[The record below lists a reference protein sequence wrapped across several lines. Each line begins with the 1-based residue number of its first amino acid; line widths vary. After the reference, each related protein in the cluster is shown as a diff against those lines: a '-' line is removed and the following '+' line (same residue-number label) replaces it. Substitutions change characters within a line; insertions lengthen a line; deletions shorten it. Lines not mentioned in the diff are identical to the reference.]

1 MSGNHELFHQSMSQ
15 GHSAAWEQ
23 NWYKA
28 AALYRQALEEFPE
41 DPQALTS
48 LGLALYEQ
56 KKYEEALTYYQ
67 QAAKISKEDPI
78 PMEKV
83 AELLEKLGNEL
94 NAARTYLRAAELYLK
109 NREVIK
115 ALENWNQVIQLD
127 PDNIT
132 AHTRLAGVYERIG
145 ESQRAASEYLAV
157 AGLAQ
162 HAGDME
168 RAVRSVN
175 QALQIMPNHSEA
187 IQALTLLRDYKDL
200 PKPTRPTGRSRKGT
214 SPLKLSQVPQLE
226 GPKAPGEQAERG
238 TDPVTQASQR
248 ALAAI
253 AGMLFDFPEDHLDD
267 QPGQRDLVAIT
278 RGKGKA
284 PKEMDRTKIV
294 LHLGQV
300 VDLQSNEQYAQAA
313 EELERAI
320 EAGLINPAVYFDLG
334 YLYYLLGKEA
344 EAYSN
349 LQYAVKSRQYALA
362 GHLLMGEVLRNKGR
376 LKDGS
381 IEYLEALRQA
391 DSQVVPENKAEDLL
405 QLYEPI
411 IEAHRHDDDAE
422 FQARLCE
429 NVSGLLMRPDWR
441 DQMVRAR
448 TQMPVQGSET
458 PVIPLA
464 EILTEA
470 RSSQVVDSL
479 GTIYQLANSGN
490 LRSAMEESFYAIQ
503 YAPTYLPLH
512 TYMGE
517 LLVKQGLVQDAI
529 AKLLAVARTY
539 NTRGETHRAVD
550 VYRRIIDFAPMDLS
564 ARNSL
569 IDQLIS
575 MGQVTDAI
583 NEYMELA
590 DVYYSL
596 ADLDMTRKT
605 YSDAL
610 RQAQTSRL
618 DRSWRVQV
626 LHRMADIDL
635 QSLDWRQALRIF
647 EQIRTLDPDDEK
659 SRSSLI
665 ELNFRLGQ
673 EQNALA
679 ELDDFLRH
687 LASTGQRKKAQTFLE
702 VLVKENP
709 ERAAVRR
716 RLAELYRQ
724 TGMRTQAIE
733 ELDKIGEALLESGDR
748 AGALKVIEDILGLN
762 PPNAID
768 YQNLLNT
775 LRQKQ

>member
-23 NWYKA
+23 NWPKA
-28 AALYRQALEEFPE
+28 AALYRQALEEIPE

-67 QAAKISKEDPI
+67 QAAKISREDPI

-83 AELLEKLGNEL
+83 AELLEKLGNGV

-109 NREVIK
+109 TREVNK
-115 ALENWNQVIQLD
+115 ALENWDRVIQLD
-127 PDNIT
+127 PENIT
-132 AHTRLAGVYERIG
+132 AHARLAGVYERIG
-145 ESQRAASEYLAV
+145 EGQRAATEYLAV

-162 HAGDME
+162 HTGDME

-187 IQALTLLRDYKDL
+187 IQALTLLRDFKDL
-200 PKPTRPTGRSRKGT
+200 PKPTRPPNRVGKGT
-214 SPLKLSQVPQLE
+214 APLKLAQIPQLE
-226 GPKAPGEQAERG
+226 GPKGRGEPGDQG
-238 TDPVTQASQR
+238 SDPVKQASQR
-248 ALAAI
+248 SLAAI
-253 AGMLFDFPEDHLDD
+253 AGMLFDFPEDNLGDLAE
-267 QPGQRDLVAIT
+267 QRDLVSIV

-284 PKEMDRTKIV
+284 PKQVDRTKIV

-300 VDLQSNEQYAQAA
+300 VDLQSNEQYGQAA

-320 EAGLINPAVYFDLG
+320 EAGLIHPAAFFDLG
-334 YLYYLLGKEA
+334 HLYYLQGNETD
-344 EAYSN
+344 AYSN

-362 GHLLMGEVLRNKGR
+362 GHLLMGEILRKKGR

-391 DSQVVPENKAEDLL
+391 DAQVVPENQTEDLL

-429 NVSGLLMRPDWR
+429 NVAGLLMRPDWR

-448 TQMPVQGSET
+448 TQMPVQGNEA

-517 LLVKQGLVQDAI
+517 LLVKQGLVQDAT

-550 VYRRIIDFAPMDLS
+550 VYRRIIDFAPMDLP
-564 ARNSL
+564 ARN
-569 IDQLIS
+569 QLIEQLVS
-575 MGQVTDAI
+575 MGQITEAI

-610 RQAQTSRL
+610 RLTQTSRL

-647 EQIRTLDPDDEK
+647 EQIRTLEPNDEK

-673 EQNALA
+673 ENNALA

-687 LASTGQRKKAQTFLE
+687 LATSGQRQKAQTFLE
-702 VLVKENP
+702 GLVKENP
-709 ERAAVRR
+709 ERISIRR

-724 TGMRTQAIE
+724 TGMNKQAIE
-733 ELDKIGEALLESGDR
+733 ALDAIGEALLESGDR
-748 AGALKVIEDILGLN
+748 AGALKVIEEILTLN
-762 PPNAID
+762 PPNLVD
-768 YQNLLNT
+768 YQNLLGT
-775 LRQKQ
+775 LRQK

>member
-1 MSGNHELFHQSMSQ
+1 MSGNFELFHQSMSQ

-23 NWYKA
+23 NWHKA
-28 AALYRQALEEFPE
+28 EALYRQALEEFPE
-41 DPQALTS
+41 DPKALTS

-56 KKYEEALTYYQ
+56 GEYEQALTYYQ
-67 QAAKISKEDPI
+67 QAARISRDDPI

-83 AELLEKLGNEL
+83 AELLEKLGNEV
-94 NAARTYLRAAELYLK
+94 NAAKTYLRAAELYLRSRDV
-109 NREVIK
+109 NK
-115 ALENWNQVIQLD
+115 ALENWDRVIQID
-127 PDNIT
+127 PENIN

-145 ESQRAASEYLAV
+145 EVQRAASEYLAV

-162 HAGDME
+162 HAGDTE

-175 QALQIMPNHSEA
+175 QALQIIPNHSEA
-187 IQALTLLRDYKDL
+187 IQALTLLRDFKEL
-200 PKPTRPTGRSRKGT
+200 PKPTRPPSRGSKGT
-214 SPLKLSQVPQLE
+214 AQLKRPQVPQLE
-226 GPKAPGEQAERG
+226 DPRMRGETDEQR
-238 TDPVTQASQR
+238 TDPIQQASQR

-253 AGMLFDFPEDHLDD
+253 AAMLFDFPEDNLEEL
-267 QPGQRDLVAIT
+267 PEQRDLVSIL
-278 RGKGKA
+278 RGRGKA
-284 PKEMDRTKIV
+284 PKQVDRTKIM

-313 EELERAI
+313 EELERAV
-320 EAGLINPAVYFDLG
+320 EAGLIHPAVYFDLG
-334 YLYYLLGKEA
+334 YLYSLQGKET

-349 LQYAVKSRQYALA
+349 LQYAVKSRHYALA
-362 GHLLMGEVLRNKGR
+362 GHLLMGEILRKRGR

-391 DSQVVPENKAEDLL
+391 DAQVVPENQAEDLL

-422 FQARLCE
+422 FQERLCD
-429 NVSGLLMRPDWR
+429 NVAGLLMRPDWR

-448 TQMPVQGSET
+448 TQMPVHGDEA

-479 GTIYQLANSGN
+479 GTIYQLANSGH

-564 ARNSL
+564 ARSLL
-569 IDQLIS
+569 IDQLVS
-575 MGQVTDAI
+575 MGQATDAI
-583 NEYMELA
+583 TEYIELA
-590 DVYYSL
+590 DVYYSQ
-596 ADLDMTRKT
+596 ADLEMTRKT

-610 RQAQTSRL
+610 RLVQTSRL
-618 DRSWRVQV
+618 DRSWRIQV

-647 EQIRTLDPDDEK
+647 EQIRTLEPNDEK
-659 SRSSLI
+659 ARSNLI

-673 EQNALA
+673 EHNALA
-679 ELDDFLRH
+679 ELDDFLRY
-687 LASTGQRKKAQTFLE
+687 LASTGQRHKAQDFLE
-702 VLVKENP
+702 KLVNESP
-709 ERAAVRR
+709 ERISIRR
-716 RLAELYRQ
+716 RLAEFYRQ
-724 TGMRTQAIE
+724 TGMRKQAIE
-733 ELDKIGEALLESGDR
+733 ALDAIGEALLESGDR
-748 AGALKVIEDILGLN
+748 VAAAKVIEEILSLE
-762 PPNAID
+762 PANAVD
-768 YQNLLNT
+768 YQNLLAT
-775 LRQKQ
+775 LRQKE

>member
-1 MSGNHELFHQSMSQ
+1 MSGNHELFRQSMSQ

-23 NWYKA
+23 NWFKA
-28 AALYRQALEEFPE
+28 AALYRQALDEFPE

-56 KKYEEALTYYQ
+56 KKYDEALTYYQ
-67 QAAKISKEDPI
+67 QAARLSKEDPI

-83 AELLEKLGNEL
+83 AELLEKLGNEV

-109 NREVIK
+109 NRELVK

-127 PDNIT
+127 PENIT

-145 ESQRAASEYLAV
+145 EGQRAASEYLAV

-187 IQALTLLRDYKDL
+187 IQALTLLRDFKDL
-200 PKPTRPTGRSRKGT
+200 PKPTRPPARLRKGT
-214 SPLKLSQVPQLE
+214 APLKIAQIPQLE
-226 GPKAPGEQAERG
+226 GPKGAGEQDEQGA
-238 TDPVTQASQR
+238 DPVAQASQR
-248 ALAAI
+248 ALAAL
-253 AGMLFDFPEDHLDD
+253 AGMLFDFPEDNLDD
-267 QPGQRDLVAIT
+267 LSEQRDLVSIA
-278 RGKGKA
+278 RGKSKT
-284 PKEMDRTKIV
+284 PRQLDRTKIM

-320 EAGLINPAVYFDLG
+320 EAGLLHPAVYFNLG
-334 YLYYLLGKEA
+334 YLYYLLGKET

-349 LQYAVKSRQYALA
+349 LQYAVKNRPYALA
-362 GHLLMGEVLRNKGR
+362 GHLLMGEILRKMGR

-381 IEYLEALRQA
+381 IEYLEALCQA
-391 DSQVVPENKAEDLL
+391 DSQVVPENQAEDLL

-411 IEAHRHDDDAE
+411 IEAHRHDDDPE
-422 FQARLCE
+422 FQTRLCE
-429 NVSGLLMRPDWR
+429 NIAGLLMRPDWR

-448 TQMPVQGSET
+448 TQMPVQGSEA

-490 LRSAMEESFYAIQ
+490 LRAAMEESFYAIQ
-503 YAPTYLPLH
+503 FAPTYLPLH

-517 LLVKQGLVQDAI
+517 LLVKQGLVQDAV

-539 NTRGETHRAVD
+539 NTRGEPHRAVD
-550 VYRRIIDFAPMDLS
+550 VYQRIIDFAPMDLA
-564 ARNSL
+564 ARSLL

-575 MGQVTDAI
+575 MGQITDAI

-610 RQAQTSRL
+610 RLAQTSHL

-647 EQIRTLDPDDEK
+647 EQIRNLDPNDEK

-673 EQNALA
+673 EHHGLG

-687 LASTGQRKKAQTFLE
+687 LAGSGQRKKAQSFLE
-702 VLVKENP
+702 DLVRENP
-709 ERAAVRR
+709 ERVAVRR
-716 RLAELYRQ
+716 RLAEFYRQ
-724 TGMRTQAIE
+724 TGMRKQAIE
-733 ELDKIGEALLESGDR
+733 ELDKIGEALLESDDR
-748 AGALKVIEDILGLN
+748 AGALKVIEEILSLD
-762 PPNAID
+762 PTNAQD
-768 YQNLLNT
+768 YQNLLY
-775 LRQKQ
+775 

>member
-1 MSGNHELFHQSMSQ
+1 MSCC
-15 GHSAAWEQ
+15 
-23 NWYKA
+23 
-28 AALYRQALEEFPE
+28 
-41 DPQALTS
+41 
-48 LGLALYEQ
+48 
-56 KKYEEALTYYQ
+56 
-67 QAAKISKEDPI
+67 
-78 PMEKV
+78 
-83 AELLEKLGNEL
+83 
-94 NAARTYLRAAELYLK
+94 
-109 NREVIK
+109 
-115 ALENWNQVIQLD
+115 
-127 PDNIT
+127 
-132 AHTRLAGVYERIG
+132 
-145 ESQRAASEYLAV
+145 
-157 AGLAQ
+157 
-162 HAGDME
+162 
-168 RAVRSVN
+168 
-175 QALQIMPNHSEA
+175 
-187 IQALTLLRDYKDL
+187 
-200 PKPTRPTGRSRKGT
+200 
-214 SPLKLSQVPQLE
+214 
-226 GPKAPGEQAERG
+226 
-238 TDPVTQASQR
+238 
-248 ALAAI
+248 
-253 AGMLFDFPEDHLDD
+253 
-267 QPGQRDLVAIT
+267 
-278 RGKGKA
+278 
-284 PKEMDRTKIV
+284 
-294 LHLGQV
+294 
-300 VDLQSNEQYAQAA
+300 
-313 EELERAI
+313 
-320 EAGLINPAVYFDLG
+320 
-334 YLYYLLGKEA
+334 
-344 EAYSN
+344 
-349 LQYAVKSRQYALA
+349 VK
-362 GHLLMGEVLRNKGR
+362 KGR

-391 DSQVVPENKAEDLL
+391 DAQVVPENQAEDLL

-422 FQARLCE
+422 FQTRLCE
-429 NVSGLLMRPDWR
+429 NVAGLLMRPDWR

-448 TQMPVQGSET
+448 TQMPVQGSEV

-550 VYRRIIDFAPMDLS
+550 VYRRIIDFAPMDLA
-564 ARNSL
+564 ARNFL
-569 IDQLIS
+569 IEQLIS
-575 MGQVTDAI
+575 MGQITEAI

-610 RQAQTSRL
+610 RLAQTSRL
-618 DRSWRVQV
+618 DRAWRVQV

-647 EQIRTLDPDDEK
+647 EQIRTLEPNDEK

-673 EQNALA
+673 EHNALA

-687 LASTGQRKKAQTFLE
+687 LATSGQRKKAQSFLE
-702 VLVKENP
+702 DLVKENP
-709 ERAAVRR
+709 ERIAIRR

-724 TGMRTQAIE
+724 TGMRKQAIE
-733 ELDKIGEALLESGDR
+733 QLDTIGEALLESGDR
-748 AGALKVIEDILGLN
+748 AGALKVIEEILGLN

-768 YQNLLNT
+768 YQNLLNS